1 MPFYLKELP
10 NLIVLLSFPDF
21 FVVSVVMLYAFIL
34 FIMLH
39 PVDSIDQVLQVRLKR
54 ISYYWLSEK

>member
-21 FVVSVVMLYAFIL
+21 FVVSVVMLYAYIL

>member
-39 PVDSIDQVLQVRLKR
+39 PVDSIDQVLQVRLKC